1 MIITLISVLRYYS
14 LLKFLDKLS
23 RLMEGGA
30 IIITVTLE
38 VEKPFLF
45 PFLFFYFLF
54 FYFIIIFFFIG
65 CQVRKVTKTN

>member
-14 LLKFLDKLS
+14 LLKLLDKLS

-38 VEKPFLF
+38 VEKPF
-45 PFLFFYFLF
+45 
-54 FYFIIIFFFIG
+54 FFFKFYWMPSEEG
-65 CQVRKVTKTN
+65 YKD

>member
-1 MIITLISVLRYYS
+1 MLMIINLISVLRYYS

-30 IIITVTLE
+30 IIITITLE

-45 PFLFFYFLF
+45 Y
-54 FYFIIIFFFIG
+54 FIG

>member
-38 VEKPFLF
+38 VEKPF
-45 PFLFFYFLF
+45 
-54 FYFIIIFFFIG
+54 FFFFVKFYWMPSEEG
-65 CQVRKVTKTN
+65 YKD

>member
-1 MIITLISVLRYYS
+1 MIITLIRVLRYYS

-30 IIITVTLE
+30 IIITITIE

-45 PFLFFYFLF
+45 PFLFF
-54 FYFIIIFFFIG
+54 FFFFLILLDA
-65 CQVRKVTKTN
+65 K

>member
-30 IIITVTLE
+30 IIITITLE

-45 PFLFFYFLF
+45 FFSFFFFYFLF
-54 FYFIIIFFFIG
+54 YWMPSEEG
-65 CQVRKVTKTN
+65 YKD